1 LVEVKILYP
10 KNAVY
15 FHGIVEIQKNV
26 WIYTNM
32 TDFYQFLADHHVEY
46 ERHDHS
52 PVYTVEEA
60 ERLVPALA
68 GAKSKN
74 LFFRDKKGA
83 RHFLVVVSAKKR
95 VNIKAL
101 PLVLESSRLSF
112 GSPRRLEKYLGV
124 QPGAVTLL
132 AIFNDPEQHVE
143 VYIDR
148 ELWESDAF
156 NFHPLVNTSTLVIT
170 HTNLQRFIEAT
181 GHAIQ
186 VVDVPGQEES
196 DLGF

>member
-1 LVEVKILYP
+1 M
-10 KNAVY
+10 NR
-15 FHGIVEIQKNV
+15 F
-26 WIYTNM
+26 
-32 TDFYQFLADHHVEY
+32 FQFLEEHHIEY
-46 ERHDHS
+46 ERHDH
-52 PVYTVEEA
+52 PAVYTVEEA
-60 ERLVPALA
+60 ERWVPPLP

-95 VNIKAL
+95 VNIKGL
-101 PLVLESSRLSF
+101 PDVVGSTRLSF

-124 QPGAVTLL
+124 EPGAVTLL
-132 AIFNDPEQHVE
+132 AIFNDPDQHVE
-143 VYIDR
+143 VFIDR

-170 HTNLQRFIEAT
+170 RTNLQRFIEAT

-186 VVDVPGQEES
+186 VVDVPGQE
-196 DLGF
+196 D